1 VTQRPAP
8 GQIRQARLIP
18 TDAQRITVAGLAL
31 DEGRARAGWANGR
44 AVEVVVTVAPSSG
57 AAATARL
64 PDPRR
69 SYAVL
74 IGSSR
79 YGPAELSD
87 LPAVAGN
94 LAGLAEV
101 LTDPALGGFPPD
113 RCIVV
118 PDPASAAAAGRT
130 LTEYAARAE
139 DTLLIYWAGH
149 GWPGPGEEFHLSMTG
164 HADGLPAGALPVG
177 RVRDALLRSP
187 AAHRILILDC
197 CFSGGVVPVTGV
209 TWALLGQAAIEGVDV
224 LVSAPPSPV
233 YFSRPRETYTVFTGA
248 LIAIMRDGIP
258 GGPEFLT
265 LGTIYGQLLYALAS
279 RGLPRPQQ
287 AGTGTAGQLALAR
300 NPAFHRR
307 PQDAGPEAGHQPP
320 QAARGRRR
328 LTALAA
334 AAVLG
339 TSMLLAAVTQ
349 RQAGHAP
356 QADPRPASAIS
367 FGQASLSEPVS
378 FTVDVTPAAV
388 LDPATRSQ
396 AISRIISSL
405 DRQLTARRLLDRRV
419 GLVQIFASGA
429 ITGIARSEGAARL
442 VLESIQQRSRI
453 FAAAGGQSFWTGT
466 GGYFTFQI
474 YFLR

>member
-1 VTQRPAP
+1 V
-8 GQIRQARLIP
+8 
-18 TDAQRITVAGLAL
+18 VA
-31 DEGRARAGWANGR
+31 
-44 AVEVVVTVAPSSG
+44 VASSSG
-57 AAATARL
+57 AAATVRL

-79 YGPAELSD
+79 YGSAELGD

-94 LAGLAEV
+94 LAGLAKV

-118 PDPASAAAAGRT
+118 SDPASAQAAGRT
-130 LTEYAARAE
+130 LREYAARAE
-139 DTLLIYWAGH
+139 DTLLVYWAGH
-149 GWPGPGEEFHLSMTG
+149 GQPGPGDEFQLSVTG
-164 HADGLPAGALPVG
+164 AADGLPAGGLAVG
-177 RVRDALLRSP
+177 RVREAMLRSP
-187 AAHRILILDC
+187 AEHRILILDC
-197 CFSGGVVPVTGV
+197 CFSGGAVPVTGV
-209 TWALLGQAAIEGVDV
+209 TWALLGQAATEGADV

-233 YFSRPRETYTVFTGA
+233 YFSRPRETCTAFTGA
-248 LIAIMRDGIP
+248 LIAIMRNGIP

-265 LGTIYGQLLYALAS
+265 LGAIYGPLLYALAS

-287 AGTGTAGQLALAR
+287 SGTGTAAQLALAR
-300 NPAFHRR
+300 NPAYHRQRQDVR
-307 PQDAGPEAGHQPP
+307 PDVGRQP

-328 LTALAA
+328 LTALVA

-349 RQAGHAP
+349 RQDGHAP
-356 QADPRPASAIS
+356 QSDPRPASAIS
-367 FGQASLSEPVS
+367 FGQVALSEPAS
-378 FTVDVTPAAV
+378 FIVDVTPAAV

-396 AISRIISSL
+396 AIGRIVSSL
-405 DRQLTARRLLDRRV
+405 TQQLTARHLLGRRV

-442 VLESIQQRSRI
+442 VLESLQQRSRI

>member
-1 VTQRPAP
+1 
-8 GQIRQARLIP
+8 
-18 TDAQRITVAGLAL
+18 
-31 DEGRARAGWANGR
+31 
-44 AVEVVVTVAPSSG
+44 VVVAVAPSSG

-79 YGPAELSD
+79 YGSAGLSD

-118 PDPASAAAAGRT
+118 PEPASAQAAGHA
-130 LTEYAARAE
+130 LCKYAARAE
-139 DTLLIYWAGH
+139 DTLLVYWAGH
-149 GWPGPGEEFHLSMTG
+149 GGPGPGGEFQLSVTG
-164 HADGLPAGALPVG
+164 AADGLPAGALPVG
-177 RVRDALLRSP
+177 RVREAMLGSP

-197 CFSGGVVPVTGV
+197 CFSGDAVPVTGV
-209 TWALLGQAAIEGVDV
+209 TWALLGQAATEGADV

-233 YFSRPRETYTVFTGA
+233 YFAGPRETYTAFTGA
-248 LIAIMRDGIP
+248 LIAIMRNGIP

-265 LGTIYGQLLYALAS
+265 LGAINGQLLYALAS

-287 AGTGTAGQLALAR
+287 SGTGTTARLALAR
-300 NPAFHRR
+300 NPAYQRQRQDPR
-307 PQDAGPEAGHQPP
+307 PDSDHQP
-320 QAARGRRR
+320 QAARGQRR
-328 LTALAA
+328 LTALVA

-339 TSMLLAAVTQ
+339 ISMLLAAVSQ

-356 QADPRPASAIS
+356 PPGPRPASAIS
-367 FGQASLSEPVS
+367 FGQAALSEAAS

-388 LDPATRSQ
+388 LDPATRHQ
-396 AISRIISSL
+396 AIGHIISSL
-405 DRQLTARRLLDRRV
+405 TQQLAAAHLAGRKV
-419 GLVQIFASGA
+419 GLVQVFASGA

-442 VLESIQQRSRI
+442 VLESLQERSRI
-453 FAAAGGQSFWTGT
+453 FAAASGQSFWTGT

>member
-1 VTQRPAP
+1 M
-8 GQIRQARLIP
+8 
-18 TDAQRITVAGLAL
+18 
-31 DEGRARAGWANGR
+31 GR
-44 AVEVVVTVAPSSG
+44 AVEVVVAVAPSSG
-57 AAATARL
+57 AAATVRL

-79 YGPAELSD
+79 YGSAGLSD

-101 LTDPALGGFPPD
+101 LTDPAQGGFPPD

-118 PDPASAAAAGRT
+118 PDPASAQAAGRA
-130 LTEYAARAE
+130 LREYAARAE
-139 DTLLIYWAGH
+139 DTLLVDWAGH
-149 GWPGPGEEFHLSMTG
+149 GGPGPGGEFQLSVTAA
-164 HADGLPAGALPVG
+164 ADGLPAGALPVG
-177 RVRDALLRSP
+177 RVRDAMLRSP

-197 CFSGGVVPVTGV
+197 CFSGDTVPVTGV
-209 TWALLGQAAIEGVDV
+209 TWALLGQAATEGADV

-233 YFSRPRETYTVFTGA
+233 YFSRPRETCTAFTGA
-248 LIAIMRDGIP
+248 LIAIMRNGIP
-258 GGPEFLT
+258 GGPELLT
-265 LGTIYGQLLYALAS
+265 LGALHGQLLYTLAS

-287 AGTGTAGQLALAR
+287 SGTGTAARLALAR
-300 NPAFHRR
+300 NPAYHRQRLDAR
-307 PQDAGPEAGHQPP
+307 PDAGHQP
-320 QAARGRRR
+320 QAARERRR
-328 LTALAA
+328 LTALVA

-339 TSMLLAAVTQ
+339 ISMLLAAVTQ

-367 FGQASLSEPVS
+367 FGQVALSEPAS

-396 AISRIISSL
+396 AIGHIISSL
-405 DRQLTARRLLDRRV
+405 DQQLTARHLLGRRV
-419 GLVQIFASGA
+419 GLVQVFASGA

-442 VLESIQQRSRI
+442 VLESLMGRRI

>member
-1 VTQRPAP
+1 V
-8 GQIRQARLIP
+8 
-18 TDAQRITVAGLAL
+18 
-31 DEGRARAGWANGR
+31 
-44 AVEVVVTVAPSSG
+44 
-57 AAATARL
+57 RL

-79 YGPAELSD
+79 YASAGLSD

-94 LAGLAEV
+94 LAGLASV
-101 LTDPALGGFPPD
+101 LTDPALGGFPRD

-118 PDPASAAAAGRT
+118 PDPASAGAAGRT
-130 LTEYAARAE
+130 LREYAARAE
-139 DTLLIYWAGH
+139 DTLLVYWAGH
-149 GWPGPGEEFHLSMTG
+149 GWPGPGDEFHLGMTG
-164 HADGLPAGALPVG
+164 EADGMPPGALAVG
-177 RVRDALLRSP
+177 LVREAMLRSP

-197 CFSGGVVPVTGV
+197 CFSGRVVPVTGV
-209 TWALLGQAAIEGVDV
+209 TWALLGQAATEGADV

-233 YFSRPRETYTVFTGA
+233 YFSRPKETYTAFTGA
-248 LIAIMRDGIP
+248 LIAVMRNGIP
-258 GGPEFLT
+258 GGPELLT

-287 AGTGTAGQLALAR
+287 SGTGTATQLALAR
-300 NPAFHRR
+300 NPAFHRQQEAR
-307 PQDAGPEAGHQPP
+307 PDAGHHAPP
-320 QAARGRRR
+320 AARGRR

-339 TSMLLAAVTQ
+339 MSMLLAAVTQ

-356 QADPRPASAIS
+356 RADPRPASAIS
-367 FGQASLSEPVS
+367 FGQASLSEPAS

-388 LDPATRSQ
+388 LDPATRSR
-396 AISRIISSL
+396 AIGQIISGL
-405 DRQLTARRLLDRRV
+405 KQQLAARHLLGRRV
-419 GLVQIFASGA
+419 GLVQVFASGA

-442 VLESIQQRSRI
+442 VLENLQQRSRQ

>member
-1 VTQRPAP
+1 V
-8 GQIRQARLIP
+8 
-18 TDAQRITVAGLAL
+18 VAA
-31 DEGRARAGWANGR
+31 
-44 AVEVVVTVAPSSG
+44 VAPSSG

-64 PDPRR
+64 PDPGR

-79 YGPAELSD
+79 YGSAGLSD

-118 PDPASAAAAGRT
+118 SDPASARAVGRT
-130 LTEYAARAE
+130 LREYAARAE
-139 DTLLIYWAGH
+139 DTLLVYWAGH
-149 GWPGPGEEFHLSMTG
+149 GGPGPGEEFHLSVTG
-164 HADGLPAGALPVG
+164 ADGPPPGALAVG
-177 RVRDALLRSP
+177 RVREAMLRSP

-197 CFSGGVVPVTGV
+197 CFSGDVVPVTGV
-209 TWALLGQAAIEGVDV
+209 TWALLGQAATEGVDV

-233 YFSRPRETYTVFTGA
+233 YFSRPKETYTAFTGA
-248 LIAIMRDGIP
+248 LIAIMRNGIP

-287 AGTGTAGQLALAR
+287 SGTGTAGQLGLAR
-300 NPAFHRR
+300 NPAYHRQR
-307 PQDAGPEAGHQPP
+307 PDVPPDVGHQP

-334 AAVLG
+334 VAVLG
-339 TSMLLAAVTQ
+339 ISMLLAAVTQ

-356 QADPRPASAIS
+356 QADPRPASAVS
-367 FGQASLSEPVS
+367 FGQVALSEPAS

-388 LDPATRSQ
+388 LDPATRPR
-396 AISRIISSL
+396 AIAHIISSL
-405 DRQLTARRLLDRRV
+405 TQQLTARHLLGRKV
-419 GLVQIFASGA
+419 GLVQVFASGA
-429 ITGIARSEGAARL
+429 VTGIARSEGAARL
-442 VLESIQQRSRI
+442 VLESLQQRSRI

>member
-1 VTQRPAP
+1 MRSAP
-8 GQIRQARLIP
+8 GR
-18 TDAQRITVAGLAL
+18 
-31 DEGRARAGWANGR
+31 RARGR
-44 AVEVVVTVAPSSG
+44 AVEVVVAVAPSSG
-57 AAATARL
+57 AAAAVRL

-79 YGPAELSD
+79 YGSAGLSD
-87 LPAVAGN
+87 LPSVAGN

-118 PDPASAAAAGRT
+118 PNPASARAATRT
-130 LTEYAARAE
+130 LREYAARAE
-139 DTLLIYWAGH
+139 DTLLVYWAGH
-149 GWPGPGEEFHLSMTG
+149 GAPGPRGEFQLSVTG
-164 HADGLPAGALPVG
+164 AADGLPAGALPVG
-177 RVRDALLRSP
+177 RLREAMLRSP

-209 TWALLGQAAIEGVDV
+209 TWALLGQAAGEGSDV

-233 YFSRPRETYTVFTGA
+233 YFSRPKETYTAFTGA
-248 LIAIMRDGIP
+248 LIAIMRNGIA

-265 LGTIYGQLLYALAS
+265 LGTIYGQLIYALAR

-287 AGTGTAGQLALAR
+287 SGTGTAGRLALAR
-300 NPAFHRR
+300 NPAFHRQ
-307 PQDAGPEAGHQPP
+307 QDARPDVGYQPP

-328 LTALAA
+328 LTALVA

-339 TSMLLAAVTQ
+339 TSLLLAAVTQ

-356 QADPRPASAIS
+356 PADPRPASAIS
-367 FGQASLSEPVS
+367 FGQASLSEPAS
-378 FTVDVTPAAV
+378 FTVDITPAAV

-396 AISRIISSL
+396 AIGHIISSL
-405 DRQLTARRLLDRRV
+405 TQQMAARHLVRRRV
-419 GLVQIFASGA
+419 GLVQVFASGA

-442 VLESIQQRSRI
+442 VLESLQQRSRI
-453 FAAAGGQSFWTGT
+453 FAAAGGQSYWTGT

>member
-1 VTQRPAP
+1 MWRVSSGTGAGVNPAATE
-8 GQIRQARLIP
+8 QIMA
-18 TDAQRITVAGLAL
+18 AGLAL
-31 DEGRARAGWANGR
+31 DERRARAGWADGR
-44 AVEVVVTVAPSSG
+44 AVEVVVAVAPSSG
-57 AAATARL
+57 AAATERL

-74 IGSSR
+74 IGSR
-79 YGPAELSD
+79 YGPGELSD

-94 LAGLAEV
+94 LAGLAGV
-101 LTDPALGGFPPD
+101 LTDPALGGFPPG

-118 PDPASAAAAGRT
+118 PDPASAQAADRA
-130 LTEYAARAE
+130 LCEYAARAE
-139 DTLLIYWAGH
+139 DTFLVYWAGH
-149 GWPGPGEEFHLSMTG
+149 VGPGPGGEFQLSVTG
-164 HADGLPAGALPVG
+164 AADGPPAGALPVG
-177 RVRDALLRSP
+177 RVREAMLRSP

-197 CFSGGVVPVTGV
+197 CFSGDAVPVTGV
-209 TWALLGQAAIEGVDV
+209 TWALLGQAATEGADV

-233 YFSRPRETYTVFTGA
+233 YFSRPRETYTAFTGA
-248 LIAIMRDGIP
+248 LITIMRNGIP

-265 LGTIYGQLLYALAS
+265 LGAIYGQLLYALAS

-287 AGTGTAGQLALAR
+287 SATGTAAQLALTR
-300 NPAFHRR
+300 NPAYRR
-307 PQDAGPEAGHQPP
+307 QQDARPDVGDQP

-334 AAVLG
+334 VAVLG
-339 TSMLLAAVTQ
+339 ISLLLAAVTQ
-349 RQAGHAP
+349 RQAGHAL

-367 FGQASLSEPVS
+367 FGQVALSEPAS

-388 LDPATRSQ
+388 LDPATRPQ
-396 AISRIISSL
+396 AIGRIISSL
-405 DRQLTARRLLDRRV
+405 NQQLTARHLLGRKI
-419 GLVQIFASGA
+419 GLVQVFAYGA
-429 ITGIARSEGAARL
+429 VTGIARSEGAARL
-442 VLESIQQRSRI
+442 VLESLQQRSRI

>member
-1 VTQRPAP
+1 MAHR
-8 GQIRQARLIP
+8 
-18 TDAQRITVAGLAL
+18 
-31 DEGRARAGWANGR
+31 R
-44 AVEVVVTVAPSSG
+44 AVEAVVAVAPSSG
-57 AAATARL
+57 AAVMARL
-64 PDPRR
+64 PDPRH

-79 YGPAELSD
+79 YGSAGLSD

-94 LAGLAEV
+94 LAGLADV

-118 PDPASAAAAGRT
+118 PDPASAQAAGHA
-130 LTEYAARAE
+130 LGEYAARAE
-139 DTLLIYWAGH
+139 DTLLVYWAGH
-149 GWPGPGEEFHLSMTG
+149 GGPGPGGEFQLSVTG
-164 HADGLPAGALPVG
+164 AAAGLPACALPVG
-177 RVRDALLRSP
+177 RVREAMLRSP

-197 CFSGGVVPVTGV
+197 CFSGDTVPVTGV
-209 TWALLGQAAIEGVDV
+209 TWALLAQAAAEGADV

-233 YFSRPRETYTVFTGA
+233 YFSRPRETYTAFTGA
-248 LIAIMRDGIP
+248 LIAIMRNGIP

-265 LGTIYGQLLYALAS
+265 LGAINGQLLYALAS

-287 AGTGTAGQLALAR
+287 SGTGTAARLALAR
-300 NPAFHRR
+300 NPAYDRQR
-307 PQDAGPEAGHQPP
+307 EDPGPDVGHQV

-328 LTALAA
+328 LTALVA

-339 TSMLLAAVTQ
+339 TSLLLAAVAQ
-349 RQAGHAP
+349 RQAGPAP
-356 QADPRPASAIS
+356 HPDPRPASAIS
-367 FGQASLSEPVS
+367 FGQAALSEPAS
-378 FTVDVTPAAV
+378 FTVDVTPGAV
-388 LDPATRSQ
+388 LDPATRPQ
-396 AISRIISSL
+396 AIGHIISRL
-405 DRQLTARRLLDRRV
+405 TQQLTSRHLLGRKV
-419 GLVQIFASGA
+419 GLVQVFASGA

-442 VLESIQQRSRI
+442 VLESLQQRSRV

>member
-1 VTQRPAP
+1 MA
-8 GQIRQARLIP
+8 
-18 TDAQRITVAGLAL
+18 D
-31 DEGRARAGWANGR
+31 GR
-44 AVEVVVTVAPSSG
+44 AVEAVVAVAPSSG
-57 AAATARL
+57 AAAAVRL

-79 YGPAELSD
+79 YGSAGLSD

-94 LAGLAEV
+94 LSGLASV

-118 PDPASAAAAGRT
+118 PDPASAGAAGRT
-130 LTEYAARAE
+130 LREYAARAE
-139 DTLLIYWAGH
+139 DTFLVYWAGH
-149 GWPGPGEEFHLSMTG
+149 GWPGPGDEFQLGVTG
-164 HADGLPAGALPVG
+164 TDGLSPGALTVG
-177 RVRDALLRSP
+177 LVREAMLRSP

-197 CFSGGVVPVTGV
+197 CFGGGVVPVTGV
-209 TWALLGQAAIEGVDV
+209 TWALLGQAAIEGADV

-233 YFSRPRETYTVFTGA
+233 YFSRPKETYTVFTGA
-248 LIAIMRDGIP
+248 LIAIMRNGIP
-258 GGPEFLT
+258 GGPELLT

-287 AGTGTAGQLALAR
+287 SGTGTAARLALAR
-300 NPAFHRR
+300 NPAHHRQQHDAR
-307 PQDAGPEAGHQPP
+307 PDAGHQAP

-339 TSMLLAAVTQ
+339 VSMLLAAVTQ
-349 RQAGHAP
+349 RQASHAA

-378 FTVDVTPAAV
+378 LTVDVTPAAV
-388 LDPATRSQ
+388 LDPATRSP
-396 AISRIISSL
+396 AIRHIISGL
-405 DRQLTARRLLDRRV
+405 DQQLAARHLLDRRV
-419 GLVQIFASGA
+419 GLVQVFASGA

-442 VLESIQQRSRI
+442 VLQSLQQRSRV

>member
-1 VTQRPAP
+1 M
-8 GQIRQARLIP
+8 
-18 TDAQRITVAGLAL
+18 
-31 DEGRARAGWANGR
+31 
-44 AVEVVVTVAPSSG
+44 APSSG
-57 AAATARL
+57 AAATVRL

-79 YGPAELSD
+79 YRSAELSD

-118 PDPASAAAAGRT
+118 TDPASAPAARRM
-130 LTEYAARAE
+130 LREYAALAE
-139 DTLLIYWAGH
+139 DTLLVYWAGH
-149 GWPGPGEEFHLSMTG
+149 GGPGPGGEFHLSVTG
-164 HADGLPAGALPVG
+164 AAGSPPAGALAVG
-177 RVRDALLRSP
+177 HIREAMLRSP

-197 CFSGGVVPVTGV
+197 CFSGRVVPVTGV
-209 TWALLGQAAIEGVDV
+209 TGVLLGQAASEGADV

-233 YFSRPRETYTVFTGA
+233 YFSRPRETYTSFTGA
-248 LIAIMRDGIP
+248 LITIMRNGIP

-265 LGTIYGQLLYALAS
+265 LGTIYGQLLYALGS
-279 RGLPRPQQ
+279 RGLPRPEQ
-287 AGTGTAGQLALAR
+287 AGTGTAGQPALAR
-300 NPAFHRR
+300 NPAHRR
-307 PQDAGPEAGHQPP
+307 PQDARPDDGHRPP

-334 AAVLG
+334 VAVLG
-339 TSMLLAAVTQ
+339 ASMLLAAVAQ
-349 RQAGHAP
+349 RQAGYAQ
-356 QADPRPASAIS
+356 QADPRSAPAIGFS
-367 FGQASLSEPVS
+367 QASLSEPVS
-378 FTVDVTPAAV
+378 FTVDVSPAAV
-388 LDPATRSQ
+388 LNPATRSQ
-396 AISRIISSL
+396 AIGHIISSL
-405 DRQLTARRLLDRRV
+405 THQLTARHLQGKKV
-419 GLVQIFASGA
+419 GLVQVFAAGA

-442 VLESIQQRSRI
+442 VLENIQERTRV

-466 GGYFTFQI
+466 GGFFTFQI

>member
-1 VTQRPAP
+1 
-8 GQIRQARLIP
+8 
-18 TDAQRITVAGLAL
+18 
-31 DEGRARAGWANGR
+31 
-44 AVEVVVTVAPSSG
+44 VVVAVAPSSG
-57 AAATARL
+57 AAATVRL

-79 YGPAELSD
+79 YGSAGLSD

-94 LAGLAEV
+94 LAGLAEA
-101 LTDPALGGFPPD
+101 LTDPTLGGFPPD

-118 PDPASAAAAGRT
+118 PNPASARAAAGT
-130 LTEYAARAE
+130 LREYAARAE
-139 DTLLIYWAGH
+139 DTLLVYWAGH
-149 GWPGPGEEFHLSMTG
+149 GAPGPRGEFQLSVTG
-164 HADGLPAGALPVG
+164 AADGRPAGALPVG
-177 RVRDALLRSP
+177 RLREAMLRSP

-209 TWALLGQAAIEGVDV
+209 TWALLGQAATEGSDV

-233 YFSRPRETYTVFTGA
+233 YFSRPKETYTAFTGA
-248 LIAIMRDGIP
+248 LIAIMRNGIA

-265 LGTIYGQLLYALAS
+265 LGTIYGQLIYALAS

-287 AGTGTAGQLALAR
+287 SGTGTAGQLALAR
-300 NPAFHRR
+300 NPAFRR
-307 PQDAGPEAGHQPP
+307 QEQAGARPDVGYQPP

-328 LTALAA
+328 LTALVA

-339 TSMLLAAVTQ
+339 TSLLLAAVTQ
-349 RQAGHAP
+349 RQAGHALR
-356 QADPRPASAIS
+356 ADPRPASAIS
-367 FGQASLSEPVS
+367 FGQASLSEPAS

-388 LDPATRSQ
+388 LEPATRSQ
-396 AISRIISSL
+396 AIGHIISSL
-405 DRQLTARRLLDRRV
+405 TQQMAARHLVGRRV
-419 GLVQIFASGA
+419 GLVQVFASGA

-442 VLESIQQRSRI
+442 VLESLQQRSRI